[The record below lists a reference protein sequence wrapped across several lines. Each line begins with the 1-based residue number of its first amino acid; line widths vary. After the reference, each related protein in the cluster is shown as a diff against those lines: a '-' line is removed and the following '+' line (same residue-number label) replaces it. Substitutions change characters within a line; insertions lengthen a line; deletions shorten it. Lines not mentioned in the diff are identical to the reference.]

1 MKKLIPAKRHKRK
14 KNHLVLITKNEMGF
28 QPVNLPNFLAD
39 DYIREFVL
47 TEVPETQELK
57 NWIEMY
63 RKCIF
68 ITVQYSTQYTGVKSV
83 AHPENLGYVE
93 VSHIATARQIT
104 HLRSGLLQQIT
115 HLRRRIL
122 RQIKIASVC

>member
-1 MKKLIPAKRHKRK
+1 MKKLIPTKRHKRK

-57 NWIEMY
+57 NWIEKK
-63 RKCIF
+63 RI
-68 ITVQYSTQYTGVKSV
+68 KS
-83 AHPENLGYVE
+83 N
-93 VSHIATARQIT
+93 
-104 HLRSGLLQQIT
+104 
-115 HLRRRIL
+115 
-122 RQIKIASVC
+122 KK

>member
-1 MKKLIPAKRHKRK
+1 MKKLIPIKRHKRK

-57 NWIEMY
+57 NWIE
-63 RKCIF
+63 K
-68 ITVQYSTQYTGVKSV
+68 K
-83 AHPENLGYVE
+83 
-93 VSHIATARQIT
+93 
-104 HLRSGLLQQIT
+104 
-115 HLRRRIL
+115 RI
-122 RQIKIASVC
+122 RIIKK

>member
-1 MKKLIPAKRHKRK
+1 MKKLTPIKRHKRK

-57 NWIEMY
+57 NWIEKK
-63 RKCIF
+63 RI
-68 ITVQYSTQYTGVKSV
+68 KS
-83 AHPENLGYVE
+83 N
-93 VSHIATARQIT
+93 
-104 HLRSGLLQQIT
+104 
-115 HLRRRIL
+115 
-122 RQIKIASVC
+122 KK

>member
-57 NWIEMY
+57 NWIEKK
-63 RKCIF
+63 RI
-68 ITVQYSTQYTGVKSV
+68 KS
-83 AHPENLGYVE
+83 N
-93 VSHIATARQIT
+93 
-104 HLRSGLLQQIT
+104 
-115 HLRRRIL
+115 
-122 RQIKIASVC
+122 KK

>member
-1 MKKLIPAKRHKRK
+1 MKKQIPTKRHKRK

-57 NWIEMY
+57 NWIEKK
-63 RKCIF
+63 RI
-68 ITVQYSTQYTGVKSV
+68 KS
-83 AHPENLGYVE
+83 N
-93 VSHIATARQIT
+93 
-104 HLRSGLLQQIT
+104 
-115 HLRRRIL
+115 
-122 RQIKIASVC
+122 KK